1 MHGIGVD
8 TEIYREINKGTLG
21 CEHRSMSKHT
31 YKIREGQF
39 YIEKE
44 PKRGAGGRQS
54 HLDSLIERSLLFCA
68 HNTQL
73 VGS

>member
-1 MHGIGVD
+1 MSIEVCQSTHTKLKRANFIG
-8 TEIYREINKGTLG
+8 K
-21 CEHRSMSKHT
+21 RSLSS
-31 YKIREGQF
+31 
-39 YIEKE
+39 
-44 PKRGAGGRQS
+44 GAGGRQR